1 MKHSINLRKAN
12 ILVISSLG
20 ILMLFMALA
29 TLFNPGHFVSANGG
43 EPVRFD
49 PFEPWSTN
57 YTDAYGW
64 NSDPAYWDTIQHPD
78 INGDSI
84 ADVCGRGTGGI
95 VCAVSDGTSL
105 PAADELVYYFTD
117 AQGWNTHES
126 YWGTIR
132 FPDVN
137 GDGLDDVCGRESTGI
152 SCGLSNGIN
161 FSTPT
166 NWNTSFGNTYGWK
179 DDPSY
184 WGTINFPDLN
194 GDGMADICGRT
205 STGITCGLSNGQSFG
220 SLTTWGTQFSNVNGW
235 NTHPSYWDTIQF
247 PDLDGDGMDDICG
260 RASGGL
266 ICGLS
271 TGSSFASQT
280 YWTYFYGDN
289 AGWKSDPAYWST
301 IQFPDV
307 TGDGRD
313 DVCGRASGGMYCSES
328 YHSSTAGDGFFRTV
342 YWENNFSDANGWE
355 SDPSY
360 WGTIQFPDLNGDGM
374 ADVCGRAPSGIYCSK
389 SDGDYFVDFSNWQP
403 AFSNDNG
410 WNSDQAYWGTI
421 QFPDVS
427 GDGIADVCGRAPTG
441 IFCAPAVGDDPP
453 PPTSTPPTPTPPAPQ
468 DPDFSIYLPFTVKS

>member
-1 MKHSINLRKAN
+1 MKQLKKLRKVN

-29 TLFNPGHFVSANGG
+29 TLFNPGQFVSANGG

-49 PFEPWSTN
+49 PFESWSTN

-117 AQGWNTHES
+117 AQGWNTHKS

-152 SCGLSNGIN
+152 SCGLSNGTN

-166 NWNTSFGNTYGWK
+166 NWHASFGDANGWK

-184 WGTINFPDLN
+184 W
-194 GDGMADICGRT
+194 
-205 STGITCGLSNGQSFG
+205 
-220 SLTTWGTQFSNVNGW
+220 
-235 NTHPSYWDTIQF
+235 
-247 PDLDGDGMDDICG
+247 
-260 RASGGL
+260 
-266 ICGLS
+266 
-271 TGSSFASQT
+271 
-280 YWTYFYGDN
+280 
-289 AGWKSDPAYWST
+289 
-301 IQFPDV
+301 
-307 TGDGRD
+307 
-313 DVCGRASGGMYCSES
+313 E
-328 YHSSTAGDGFFRTV
+328 
-342 YWENNFSDANGWE
+342 
-355 SDPSY
+355 
-360 WGTIQFPDLNGDGM
+360 TIQFPDLNGDGL
-374 ADVCGRAPSGIYCSK
+374 ADVCGRTSTGIVCARSNGQSFGIITNWDFVFGNIGGWNTDPSYWQTIQFPDVNGDGRDDVCGRNANGIICGTSIGTSFEGQTSWSTEYDDGSGWDNDPAYWSTIQFIDFTGDGMADICGRATGGIYCGISIGNKFSPPSYRETNFSNANGWHTDPSYYATIQFPDVNGDGKADICGRAPDGMYCAK
-389 SDGDYFVDFSNWQP
+389 SENDNFVEFSNWQP
-403 AFSNDNG
+403 EFSDADG
-410 WNSDQAYWGTI
+410 WKSDPAYWATI

-427 GDGIADVCGRAPTG
+427 GDGNADVCGRTVNG
-441 IFCAPAVGDDPP
+441 IFCAPAAVDDNPP
-453 PPTSTPPTPTPPAPQ
+453 PPPSPTPPPP
-468 DPDFSIYLPFTVKS
+468 PDFNFSIYLPYTVK